1 MKLTTHVVN
10 DVMCWLNQKYGL
22 ALPVSPLAG
31 WSHSVVAL
39 WQKAVNKLPDDAP
52 LPQSIDVEGDWQP
65 LAGSRFTVT
74 QIRIVIRQSDT
85 TSSTPSITRGTQDD

>member
-10 DVMCWLNQKYGL
+10 DVIRWLNQKYDL
-22 ALPVSPLAG
+22 ALPVLPLAG
-31 WSHSVVAL
+31 WSGSVVSL
-39 WQKAVNKLPDDAP
+39 WQKVVNKLPDNGP

-65 LAGSRFTVT
+65 LEGSRFTVT

-85 TSSTPSITRGTQDD
+85 TSSTPSITRGTQHD